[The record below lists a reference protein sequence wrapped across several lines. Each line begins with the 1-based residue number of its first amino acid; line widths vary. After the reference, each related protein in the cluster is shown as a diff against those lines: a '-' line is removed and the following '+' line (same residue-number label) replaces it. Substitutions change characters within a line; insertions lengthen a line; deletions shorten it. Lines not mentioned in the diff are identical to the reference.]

1 MIKPLFD
8 TKTLNLSELL
18 SNSKIY
24 KVPRFQ
30 RSYSWTEVNWEDLWQ
45 DIIGLKNNEESVHY
59 LGTIVLQT
67 QDNKTFTIIDGQ
79 QRIVTLS
86 ILILACIKLLQDL
99 VVQKIDEEKN
109 KERKEIFMN
118 KYIGFKDPKALTY
131 QSKLTLNDT
140 DKGIYNSYL
149 IQFSRPLN
157 LSNLPESNRLLL
169 KAYDFFYENL
179 KKENFKSSEEIVD
192 FIESIISNRLFFI
205 QIIVDDTLSAYT
217 VFETLNARGVELT
230 TTDLLKNYLFSLL
243 DNNIDIDNIQPIWD
257 KVVNSIGYRKF
268 PRFLRYYSNSQKELI
283 REEKLFREIKKNT
296 NNKEDVI
303 KLIEDLDRYSDVY
316 VALDDY
322 ESELWQGNERIKNL
336 LREIKLFDVEQY
348 KSLLLSVYFK
358 MNDHLESVL
367 RIIRAITFRY
377 TIIGNYNPNQ
387 LEKSYNKA
395 SIKITKGEIIDPE
408 DLHKELSQV
417 YIDDEIFKNNFS
429 TISFDTRKTKMKK
442 IVRYILLSIENQ
454 TYNKTYSIF
463 DTNPSIEHIY
473 PENYTGERVLN
484 PNLIYRLGNLTI
496 LETNLNKLCSNK
508 KFDSK
513 KSIYEK
519 SQYEIT
525 KELVNNKEWIEDNI
539 KNGQQEF
546 AKIAT
551 SIWRSPYV

>member
-30 RSYSWTEVNWEDLWQ
+30 RSYSWTEDNWEDLWQ
-45 DIIGLKNNEESVHY
+45 DIFGLKNNEESVHY

-86 ILILACIKLLQDL
+86 ILILTCVKLLQDFVL
-99 VVQKIDEEKN
+99 QKIDEEKN
-109 KERKEIFMN
+109 RERKEIFMN

-149 IQFSRPLN
+149 IQFPRPLN

-179 KKENFKSSEEIVD
+179 KKENFKSGEEIVD

-205 QIIVDDTLSAYT
+205 QIVVDDTLSAYT
-217 VFETLNARGVELT
+217 VFETLNARGVKLT

-243 DNNIDIDNIQPIWD
+243 DNNIDIDNIQPRWD
-257 KVVNSIGYRKF
+257 KVVNLIGYRKF
-268 PRFLRYYSNSQKELI
+268 PRFLRYYLNSQKELI

-296 NNKEDVI
+296 NKQEDVI

-322 ESELWQGNERIKNL
+322 ESELWQGKEEIKNL

-348 KSLLLSVYFK
+348 KPLLLSVYFK

-367 RIIRAITFRY
+367 KIIRAITFRY

-387 LEKSYNKA
+387 LEKTYNKA
-395 SIKITKGEIIDPE
+395 SIKITKGEIIDPK

-417 YIDDEIFKNNFS
+417 YIDDEVFRNNFS
-429 TISFDTRKTKMKK
+429 IISFDTRKTKMKK
-442 IVRYILLSIENQ
+442 IVRYILLTIENQ
-454 TYNKTYSIF
+454 NYNKNYSIL

-473 PENYTGERVLN
+473 PENYTGEKILN

-496 LETNLNKLCSNK
+496 LETNLNKQCNNK
-508 KFDSK
+508 KFDVK
-513 KSIYEK
+513 KSIYQK

-525 KELVNNKEWIEDNI
+525 KELVNNEEWTENNI
-539 KNGQQEF
+539 KNRQQQF